1 MNEIPDNSTIS
12 AKKYMLTFFFIY
24 PSIHPSVQYISLHM
38 VLVLTGN

>member
-12 AKKYMLTFFFIY
+12 GKKYMLTFFFF
-24 PSIHPSVQYISLHM
+24 IHPSSIISLHM